1 MDKLRRSFR
10 SSFRRKDNGNRDGES
25 SGPGDV
31 GSGQGNTRLW
41 LADEDAVKSNNC
53 CFDVKYLGSVEVF
66 ESRGMQVCEEAL
78 KNLKNSKKKPI
89 RGSLHI
95 SGDGLRVS
103 DNETKGLVLDQ
114 TIEKVSFCAP
124 DRNYDKGFSYIC
136 RDGTTRR
143 WLCHGFMATRD
154 SGERLSHAVGCAF
167 ALCLEK
173 KQKRDKE
180 CAVQMSYD
188 HQQNTFTR
196 FGSFRQGTISDRLQD
211 PQGFKPGDSERS
223 QAPQLPVC
231 NPNAVARPRASDLM
245 YLRQA
250 SFRGLGQ
257 LSGST
262 PFKRQW
268 SLRLNELPSTLARQA
283 RDNISDNS
291 STCQFSPIKED
302 ADGDISEIVPKDNL
316 SDLSDLLDPLS
327 CSDDILQPTATDLT
341 MALSPQLV
349 SPPLIDHVSPS
360 LKRHAPS
367 SNTSGLASSSS
378 NPWDN
383 VPDQPQIRMAT
394 CQVPKP
400 VPQPRPNSLAAETL
414 PLEDWLTCQK
424 LSNLT
429 LLQPENQTKPKISIK
444 SRSFDQQTISSPISE
459 IPGGAHSMMSDP
471 FDVDWVRMKNTEE
484 SRFKN
489 SSNPFIQDG
498 IKSFELKM

>member
-10 SSFRRKDNGNRDGES
+10 SSFRRKDSGSRDGE

-31 GSGQGNTRLW
+31 GSGQGNARLW

-53 CFDVKYLGSVEVF
+53 CFDVKYLGSLEVF

-211 PQGFKPGDSERS
+211 PQGFKPGEGDKS
-223 QAPQLPVC
+223 QALQLPVS

-250 SFRGLGQ
+250 SFRGFGQ

-283 RDNISDNS
+283 QARDNMSDNS

-302 ADGDISEIVPKDNL
+302 ADGDISETVTKDNL
-316 SDLSDLLDPLS
+316 SDLSDLLDPLN
-327 CSDDILQPTATDLT
+327 CSDDILQTKSTDMT
-341 MALSPQLV
+341 MTLSPQLV
-349 SPPLIDHVSPS
+349 SPPIIDHV
-360 LKRHAPS
+360 
-367 SNTSGLASSSS
+367 NTSDMGGIVSSSS

-394 CQVPKP
+394 SHVPKH
-400 VPQPRPNSLAAETL
+400 VPPPRPNSLAAETL
-414 PLEDWLTCQK
+414 PLEDWLTCPK

-459 IPGGAHSMMSDP
+459 ITGEANSIMNNDP
-471 FDVDWVRMKNTEE
+471 FDVDWVRMKSTEE
-484 SRFKN
+484 NRFKK
-489 SSNPFIQDG
+489 SSNPFMQDN